1 MQEEMK
7 CPNCGGDKFKF
18 MGGNTFKCAYCGTTF
33 ANEQQAPEVQKEVVT
48 RVEYVQAPQPQYQPQ
63 YQDLQQ
69 SYMPSKGKSKTT
81 AVLLCFFLGFM
92 GGHKFYLGKIG
103 LGIVYLIFFWTWIPC
118 LISVIDFI
126 VLLCTSEAEFNQK
139 YNY

>member
-33 ANEQQAPEVQKEVVT
+33 ANEQQAPAVEKEVV
-48 RVEYVQAPQPQYQPQ
+48 YVQATPPPSQPQYQQTVP
-63 YQDLQQ
+63 QQ
-69 SYMPSKGKSKTT
+69 SYAQSKGKSKGVA
-81 AVLLCFFLGFM
+81 AVLCFFLGAI
-92 GGHKFYLGKIG
+92 GGHKFYLGKVGIG
-103 LGIVYLIFFWTWIPC
+103 LLYLVFCWTWIPC
-118 LISVIDFI
+118 IISVIDFI
-126 VLLCTSEAEFNQK
+126 VLLCMDEREFDRK

>member
-1 MQEEMK
+1 MK

-33 ANEQQAPEVQKEVVT
+33 ANEQQVPEVQKEVVT
-48 RVEYVQAPQPQYQPQ
+48 RVEYVQAPQPQYQQVPQ
-63 YQDLQQ
+63 QQ
-69 SYMPSKGKSKTT
+69 PYMQSKGKSKTT